1 MVAYTWNWTTKA
13 LEGGGGKEH
22 IGVAI
27 GGEGTV
33 YKPNSNK
40 QKILCN
46 SVKTIIIREKIYIR
60 IDILELSRTFHD
72 ILEDSRPF

>member
-1 MVAYTWNWTTKA
+1 MEQLRLGRA
-13 LEGGGGKEH
+13 GG
-22 IGVAI
+22 
-27 GGEGTV
+27 GTV

-46 SVKTIIIREKIYIR
+46 SVKTSVIRENIYIK
-60 IDILELSRTFHD
+60 IDILELSKTFQT